1 MVLADNRVR
10 VVLYKYMAQLEA
22 KYKSMQ
28 ARLKHVITN
37 HCVGSHQQIE
47 CS

>member
-10 VVLYKYMAQLEA
+10 VLLYMVKFEA

-28 ARLKHVITN
+28 AQLKHVITN